1 MCEFRLGSY
10 FCNIVSIDSHHKMK
24 YKAIH
29 DIKPSNAKAG
39 KMFENQ
45 AMDKLTTSHA
55 SIPISMLVLFGFG
68 FMYWGLYNGMITAV
82 NALIL
87 LPTGILTW
95 TLFEYLMHKYFY
107 HMLPTNNLKGWIQY
121 NMHGVHHE
129 FPKDKGRLAMP
140 PLLIIPIA
148 FMFLYLFKLMMG
160 DLSYAFTPGFL
171 IGYAGYLC
179 VHYIVHAFPPPKN
192 MFKALW
198 INHSIHHY
206 KDPDVAFGVSSPLWD
221 HVFGSLPKKKS

>member
-1 MCEFRLGSY
+1 
-10 FCNIVSIDSHHKMK
+10 MK

-39 KMFENQ
+39 KMFENPV
-45 AMDKLTTSHA
+45 MDKLTTSHA

-68 FMYWGLYNGMITAV
+68 FLYWGLYKSLITASS
-82 NALIL
+82 ALIF
-87 LPTGILTW
+87 LPTGILAW

-107 HMLPTNNLKGWIQY
+107 HMLPTNSIKGWIQY
-121 NMHGVHHE
+121 NMHGLHHE

-148 FMFLYLFKLMMG
+148 FMFLYIFWLMIG

-192 MFKALW
+192 FFKTLW
-198 INHSIHHY
+198 INHGIHHY

-221 HVFGSLPKKKS
+221 HVFGSLPKKKSN